1 MQGRLLW
8 DSDFTQKAQDSTV
21 YLKIRPYYFYLVQA
35 LQSSTHY
42 LKWRVL
48 FSVLP
53 FLYLSQMRRK
63 EVSTRR
69 RWAVKVCFMLMSS
82 LFSVLLIFRE
92 QAFLLQWAGLCF
104 LLTYHAPPKVS
115 SLLFLNPPHVL
126 RVSNLK

>member
-63 EVSTRR
+63 EVSTRE
-69 RWAVKVCFMLMSS
+69 KMVC
-82 LFSVLLIFRE
+82 E
-92 QAFLLQWAGLCF
+92 
-104 LLTYHAPPKVS
+104 
-115 SLLFLNPPHVL
+115 SLLHVD
-126 RVSNLK
+126 VKFIFGSINLHRASISPTMGGAVFPAHLPLPSQSKLTFIFKSSPCSKSV